1 MQKTV
6 LVAFVLAR
14 IWKRMATILV
24 RLVMLKAACVRIATT
39 QCSDLRTIPW
49 LIPKAAHVCIAP
61 HCKGLTPGHPLNCT
75 CPHCTDTHLKQTY
88 NITLPSHPSHCT
100 CPACTQNT
108 PYVNTTLPHPHNN
121 TRFPL
126 PPNHNPNHTHTKRLF
141 PPPQTPLSPTVL
153 LAITITT
160 LTLTAI
166 LIHTL
171 TYIITKRRAASPSK
185 PPTSSDLETASSHP
199 YTHHPT
205 LPPFKGGDLGSR
217 PDHIHHYNSSYA
229 ETRVPGSF
237 AHADAGPDTRGGEL
251 ERYEEIDVADLWDVN
266 LE

>member
-61 HCKGLTPGHPLNCT
+61 
-75 CPHCTDTHLKQTY
+75 
-88 NITLPSHPSHCT
+88 
-100 CPACTQNT
+100 
-108 PYVNTTLPHPHNN
+108 
-121 TRFPL
+121 
-126 PPNHNPNHTHTKRLF
+126 
-141 PPPQTPLSPTVL
+141 
-153 LAITITT
+153 
-160 LTLTAI
+160 
-166 LIHTL
+166 
-171 TYIITKRRAASPSK
+171 RRAASPSK